1 MIKAMTPSETPI
13 TYKGFTIK
21 EIYQS
26 ADGKGNH
33 DYFIYSDDLP
43 LGEVKM
49 GISFKKLMEYIDTK
63 SKKTEI
69 WTK

>member
-1 MIKAMTPSETPI
+1 MTPSETPI

-49 GISFKKLMEYIDTK
+49 ATNMKNLKEYIDQK
-63 SKKTEI
+63 LK
-69 WTK
+69 